1 MQLLVLSEDRYYNA
15 LQPARYFHD
24 EQQLSF
30 ASSKDLSEQP
40 TVTPPPNI
48 YHCSGKIAAIKCPG
62 SSGSPGTS
70 CYGLD
75 SIHESCDP
83 VEAVRKS
90 EAIFIGGG
98 NTFRLLKALYD
109 NCLIQEIRKRV
120 LEDGIPYMGSS
131 AGTNVATVSIN
142 TTNDMPIVYPPSLQA
157 LGLVPFNINPHYLD
171 PDVKSTHM
179 GETREERIRQYHE
192 EPNTP
197 PVLGLREGAML
208 LVEGDKATL
217 QGVTGAR
224 LFLRGKK
231 PTEHEPGTDFSFLLI
246 DSNLQN
252 L

>member
-1 MQLLVLSEDRYYNA
+1 MGCPRRLLLVSNSTMHGGGYLGHCQQHIQSFLGEKVKRVLFVPYALHDRDAY
-15 LQPARYFHD
+15 ARTAR
-24 EQQLSF
+24 EKF
-30 ASSKDLSEQP
+30 ASLGYE
-40 TVTPPPNI
+40 
-48 YHCSGKIAAIKCPG
+48 
-62 SSGSPGTS
+62 
-70 CYGLD
+70 LD

-109 NCLIQEIRKRV
+109 NRLIQEIRKRV

-179 GETREERIRQYHE
+179 G
-192 EPNTP
+192 
-197 PVLGLREGAML
+197 GLREGAML
-208 LVEGDKATL
+208 LVEGNKATL

-224 LFLRGKK
+224 LFLSCCAVTDYSTEFDCPFTKATFKFSKENENKK
-231 PTEHEPGTDFSFLLI
+231 FAEVWHFVVYHL
-246 DSNLQN
+246 
-252 L
+252 